1 MKNNFYYTNFR
12 WLVITTLL
20 YFGASF
26 GQTFFI
32 AIFAGYI
39 RYDFDISHTT
49 WGSIYALGT
58 CLSAA
63 LMFKIGGITE
73 KFKSVNLSI
82 VVIISL
88 AFFCFLM
95 IFAENIVL
103 LILIIFG
110 LRFFGQ
116 GFASHL
122 SMVLC
127 GKWFSKNRGKT
138 VAFTSLG
145 FTFGE
150 ALLPIIFV
158 TLIGVFGWRPSWGLA
173 CLILVLIS
181 IIIKILLT
189 HERTPSNIDNT
200 SLIKKEVGIYNKY
213 WTKYEVLNSWIAWP
227 MIFAIV
233 VHSMF
238 LTIFFFQQVTLGIEN
253 NWSAS
258 QFAILIPFYTFTS
271 IIFTFLTGYIIDKFG
286 VRTVLPYYQIPG
298 VLGFLSMIF
307 LKDPIFFVIPFSLLG
322 IMQGISN
329 SLSGTF
335 WPEYFGTKYL
345 GDVRA
350 IATSFMVIA
359 SALGPFLSGLMLDNQ
374 INLNVQFMMMSFV
387 MSLSAIGLIY
397 LSIKTKKILNTN
409 L

>member
-20 YFGASF
+20 YFGSSF

-63 LMFKIGGITE
+63 LMFKLGGITE

-189 HERTPSNIDNT
+189 HERTPSNTCLLYT
-200 SLIKKEVGIYNKY
+200 SDAADE
-213 WTKYEVLNSWIAWP
+213 
-227 MIFAIV
+227 
-233 VHSMF
+233 
-238 LTIFFFQQVTLGIEN
+238 
-253 NWSAS
+253 
-258 QFAILIPFYTFTS
+258 
-271 IIFTFLTGYIIDKFG
+271 
-286 VRTVLPYYQIPG
+286 
-298 VLGFLSMIF
+298 
-307 LKDPIFFVIPFSLLG
+307 
-322 IMQGISN
+322 
-329 SLSGTF
+329 
-335 WPEYFGTKYL
+335 
-345 GDVRA
+345 
-350 IATSFMVIA
+350 
-359 SALGPFLSGLMLDNQ
+359 
-374 INLNVQFMMMSFV
+374 
-387 MSLSAIGLIY
+387 
-397 LSIKTKKILNTN
+397 
-409 L
+409 

>member
-1 MKNNFYYTNFR
+1 MKKNFYYTNLR

-20 YFGASF
+20 YFSSSF

-49 WGSIYALGT
+49 WGGVYALGT

-63 LMFKIGGITE
+63 LMFKLGGLTE
-73 KFKSVNLSI
+73 KFKSVNLTI
-82 VVIISL
+82 IVIISL
-88 AFFCFLM
+88 SFFCSMM
-95 IFAENIVL
+95 IFADNIL
-103 LILIIFG
+103 LLVLIIFG

-127 GKWFSKNRGKT
+127 GKWFSKNRGKS

-145 FTFGE
+145 FAFGE
-150 ALLPIIFV
+150 AFLPIMFV
-158 TLIGVFGWRPSWGLA
+158 TLIGIYGWRSSWGLA
-173 CLILVLIS
+173 CLILIFIS
-181 IIIKILLT
+181 IVIRFLLT
-189 HERTPSNIDNT
+189 HERSPSKINNT
-200 SLIKKEVGIYNKY
+200 SNAKNELGILNKY
-213 WTKYEVLNSWIAWP
+213 WTKYDVLNSWIAWP
-227 MIFAIV
+227 MIIAIV
-233 VHSMF
+233 AQSMF
-238 LTIFFFQQVTLGIEN
+238 ATIFFFQQVTLGIEN
-253 NWSAS
+253 NWSSS
-258 QFAILIPFYTFTS
+258 QFAILIPFYTITS
-271 IIFTFLTGYIIDKFG
+271 IITTFIASYIIDKFG
-286 VRTVLPYYQIPG
+286 VRIVLPYYLVPG
-298 VLGFLSMIF
+298 VFGFFSIVF
-307 LKDPIFFVIPFSLLG
+307 LKDPILFIIPFSLLG

-359 SALGPFLSGLMLDNQ
+359 SALGPFISGLMLDNQ
-374 INLNVQFMMMSFV
+374 INLNTQFIMMSSI
-387 MSLSAIGLIY
+387 MSLSTIGLFY
-397 LSIKTKKILNTN
+397 LSKKTKKNFS
-409 L
+409 